1 MSENEEQGVKTSD
14 LMAYRKKRKRKML
27 YIRLGIAILIL
38 GAVVIIASNFSA
50 IVEPLRGIASRI
62 ETKTSD
68 DVGFPIK
75 LPGSASYSF
84 DSFGDNFLLLTDTY
98 LYTFGIN
105 GGQNYALRHGYSN
118 PIQCSN
124 SKRILL
130 YDKDYN
136 DFSLYSKTSAI
147 YSSKVDEKIVFA
159 SIGSSEYAAIVTNSE
174 RYSNIIY
181 IYDGN
186 GDWKYTR
193 KFIDENVMNVEFSN
207 DERNIYVS
215 TISVENGEIFSTIY
229 KYDITSESESIWEYK
244 VSKSSIPVKM
254 SVKNGKVCVIY
265 DNYALS
271 LNENDGSLVG
281 NKEFQG
287 TVKCCDF
294 SDSLTG
300 IIYIDS
306 ATNKKVLTVINDNM
320 TASYSR
326 VVTPNIDRIIADGN
340 NFFIVETGILNGYN
354 SSAEPV
360 VEKQLKDE
368 YVSFVKIGNSVLLLG
383 YDSVDI
389 EYIS

>member
-27 YIRLGIAILIL
+27 YVRLGIAILIL

-98 LYTFGIN
+98 LYTFGTN

-118 PIQCSN
+118 PTQCSN

-136 DFSLYSKTSAI
+136 DFSLYSKTSTI
-147 YSSKVDEKIVFA
+147 YSNRVDEKIVFA
-159 SIGSSEYAAIVTNSE
+159 SIGSNEAAAIVTNSD

-186 GDWKYTR
+186 GEWKYTR

-207 DERNIYVS
+207 DERNIYVC

-229 KYDITSESESIWEYK
+229 KYDITSESEAIWKYK
-244 VSKSSIPVKM
+244 VLKSSIPVKM
-254 SVKNGKVCVIY
+254 NVQNGKVCVIY
-265 DNYALS
+265 DNYAIS
-271 LNENDGSLVG
+271 INDNDGSLAG

-287 TVKCCDF
+287 TIQCCDF
-294 SDSLTG
+294 SDSFMG
-300 IIYIDS
+300 IIYVDS
-306 ATNKKVLTVINDNM
+306 AANKKVLTVINDNM
-320 TASYSR
+320 TSSYAR

-354 SSAEPV
+354 SNAEPII
-360 VEKQLKDE
+360 EKKLRDE
-368 YVSFVKIGNSVLLLG
+368 YVSFVKIGNSVLFLG
-383 YDSVDI
+383 YDSVDV

>member
-1 MSENEEQGVKTSD
+1 MSENENQGAKTSD
-14 LMAYRKKRKRKML
+14 LMAYRKKRKRKRL
-27 YIRLGIAILIL
+27 YVKLGIAILVF
-38 GAVVIIASNFSA
+38 GAVLIVAMNFSA
-50 IVEPLRGIASRI
+50 IIEPLRGIASRI

-98 LYTFGIN
+98 LYTFGTN

-118 PIQCSN
+118 PTQCSN

-147 YSSKVDEKIVFA
+147 YSGRVDEKIVFA
-159 SIGSSEYAAIVTNSE
+159 SIGSNESAAIITNSE

-181 IYDGN
+181 VFNGN
-186 GDWKYTR
+186 GEWQYTR
-193 KFIDENVMNVEFSN
+193 KFIDENVMNVEFSG
-207 DERNIYVS
+207 DERNIYVC
-215 TISVENGEIFSTIY
+215 TIGVESGEIFSTIY
-229 KYDITSESESIWEYK
+229 KYDITNESEAIWEYK

-254 SVKNGKVCVIY
+254 NVKNGKVCVVY
-265 DNYALS
+265 DNYTLL
-271 LNENDGSLVG
+271 LNESNGGLIGD
-281 NKEFQG
+281 KEFQG
-287 TVKCCDF
+287 TIQCCDF
-294 SDSLTG
+294 SDSFTG

-306 ATNKKVLTVINDNM
+306 AANKKLLTILDGNM
-320 TASYSR
+320 KSSSSR
-326 VVTPNIDRIIADGN
+326 VVTPNINRIIADGN

-354 SSAEPV
+354 SDAEPV
-360 VEKQLKDE
+360 TEKKLKDE
-368 YVSFVKIGNSVLLLG
+368 YVSFVKIGNAVLLLG

>member
-1 MSENEEQGVKTSD
+1 MSENENQGVKTSD

-27 YIRLGIAILIL
+27 YVRLGIAVLIL
-38 GAVVIIASNFSA
+38 GAVIIIASNFSA

-98 LYTFGIN
+98 LYTFGTN
-105 GGQNYALRHGYSN
+105 GGQYYALRHGYSN
-118 PIQCSN
+118 PTQCSN

-147 YSSKVDEKIVFA
+147 YSGKVDEKIVFA

-186 GDWKYTR
+186 GEWKYTR
-193 KFIDENVMNVEFSN
+193 KFIDENVMNVEFSG
-207 DERNIYVS
+207 DERNIYVC

-229 KYDITSESESIWEYK
+229 KYDITDESEAIWEYRL
-244 VSKSSIPVKM
+244 SKSSIPVKM

-271 LNENDGSLVG
+271 LNENDGSLIG

-294 SDSLTG
+294 SDSFTG
-300 IIYIDS
+300 IIYTDS
-306 ATNKKVLTVINDNM
+306 AANKKVLTVINDNM

-340 NFFIVETGILNGYN
+340 NFFIVETGMLNGYN
-354 SSAEPV
+354 SNAEPV

-368 YVSFVKIGNSVLLLG
+368 YVSFVKIGNSVLCLG